1 LNTVEQNENIT
12 RTLDEGHSMRIEGS
26 VALVTGAN
34 RGLGQHFAEQLLAR
48 GAAKVYAAARRPET
62 VSAQGVVPL
71 GLDVTDTDSI
81 ATATETASDIT
92 LLINNAGI
100 YTTGGVLETPLE
112 TIRREMET
120 NFFGTLLVTR
130 AFAPRLIANAPGA
143 ILNVASVL
151 SWLHPVG
158 FGTYSCSKAAL
169 WAQTDVVREELEL
182 HGVAVTA
189 LHVGFMETDMTN
201 GIDAPKSDPAAV
213 AAEALDG
220 VEAGLVEVLADD
232 LTRNAKARL
241 SVDRGIVTSNAGA

>member
-1 LNTVEQNENIT
+1 
-12 RTLDEGHSMRIEGS
+12 MRIEGS

-62 VSAQGVVPL
+62 VSAEGVVPL
-71 GLDVTDTDSI
+71 DLDVTDTDSI
-81 ATATETASDIT
+81 AAAAETASDTT

-130 AFAPRLIANAPGA
+130 AFAPHLIANAPGA

-158 FGTYSCSKAAL
+158 FGTYACSKAAL
-169 WAQTDVVREELEL
+169 WAQTDVVREELKL
-182 HGVAVTA
+182 HRVAVTA
-189 LHVGFMETDMTN
+189 LHVGFMETDMTI

-213 AAEALDG
+213 AADALDG
-220 VEAGLVEVLADD
+220 VEAGLVEVLDDD
-232 LTRNAKARL
+232 LTRSAKAQL
-241 SVDRGIVTSNAGA
+241 SADRGTLTATGD